1 MFDSWINYY
10 CKTLFIT
17 RCEIIGTKF
26 SDMIAHQFQKLLYV
40 SNQHSSIRNI
50 MIMRNAILIY
60 FTFIWY
66 LIGKIL
72 RKFLITISISM
83 HNIYSIQSNA
93 SHWFVFSGEKKDRL
107 HLVIANNYTKC
118 ANFHNNLYSVCT
130 ILHALC
136 IQMKYSA
143 IVMQTNK
150 KKHKSKNDSI
160 ILKLYNTV
168 PST

>member
-26 SDMIAHQFQKLLYV
+26 SDMIAHQSQKLLYV
-40 SNQHSSIRNI
+40 SNQHLSIRNI
-50 MIMRNAILIY
+50 MIMGNAILIY

-72 RKFLITISISM
+72 RKILIIISISM
-83 HNIYSIQSNA
+83 HNIYSIHSNA
-93 SHWFVFSGEKKDRL
+93 LHWFVFSGEKKDRL

-118 ANFHNNLYSVCT
+118 AKFHNLYSVCT
-130 ILHALC
+130 ILHVLC
-136 IQMKYSA
+136 IQTKYSA
-143 IVMQTNK
+143 FVMQTNK
-150 KKHKSKNDSI
+150 KTQIQKWLYYFWNFI
-160 ILKLYNTV
+160 IQFQAPN
-168 PST
+168 